1 MTAIEFSNHA
11 DYDLMYPT
19 VKLVR
24 DCIEGEP
31 RIKYECEKKY
41 TYLKHPNMLDTNSLA
56 ERRRYSAYL
65 QGAEFDGFPSET
77 EGAMLGKMTEGEMV
91 FDLPDRIEYL
101 VDNADG
107 DGLSLDGLTEI
118 LYKNLLEVKFHVLL
132 AEYSSLASL
141 DIDQVSIADLK
152 ELKPRASIKSY
163 TRESLVNW
171 AFRRI
176 NGVMQLSLMVLL
188 EESMNTNPVDMVAT
202 TTKSKLVLALD
213 GNGEYFQQKYSET
226 DSGGMVQDGDPHYP
240 TIAGGRLKWIPAQI
254 VIDEKT
260 PAGKLPRAP
269 GYLYPICSASLARF
283 GVSADYKEA
292 LHFFGPTLFN
302 SGWKDGDFDMFKAM
316 NGRDYI
322 AFGIGVANN
331 LPEGVVAEIVG
342 SGVQLEPFERY
353 FEINERKQRA
363 LGAKIN
369 DGTVSP
375 DKTATEAS
383 IDNSNNTAVFQKI
396 VNNVESALVQII
408 SYCAM
413 YEGLCSP
420 EEVEAYQKNIV
431 VTLPREFGAAK
442 LSAEEQMAIRDNM
455 AAGLI
460 SKDEAIRQLVAG
472 GRTLV
477 DAETLI
483 KEIESQGPLPIEGA
497 KPVVQE

>member
-11 DYDLMYPT
+11 DYDLMQPT

-24 DCIEGEP
+24 DCVEGEP
-31 RIKYECEKKY
+31 RVKYERFK
-41 TYLKHPNMLDTNSLA
+41 YLKHPNMLDTTSLA
-56 ERRRYSAYL
+56 ERRRYEAYI
-65 QGAEFDGFPSET
+65 QGAEFDGFPGET

-91 FDLPDRIEYL
+91 FDLPDRIDYL
-101 VDNADG
+101 IDNADG
-107 DGLSLDGLTEI
+107 DGLSLAGLTEI
-118 LYKNLLEVKFHVLL
+118 LYKNLLEVKYHVLL

-141 DIDQVSIADLK
+141 EIEQVSIADLQ

-163 TRESLVNW
+163 NRESLVNW

-188 EESMNTNPVDMVAT
+188 EESTDTDPNNMVAT
-202 TTKSKLVLALD
+202 TKKSKLVLALD
-213 GNGEYFQQKYSET
+213 ADGNYFQQKYSQT
-226 DSGGMVQDGDPHYP
+226 DNGGMTQDGEPYYP
-240 TIAGGRLKWIPAQI
+240 KVNKLPLKWIPAQI

-260 PAGKLPRAP
+260 PAGKLPRGL
-269 GYLYPICSASLARF
+269 GYLYPICSASLARY

-292 LHFFGPTLFN
+292 LHFFGPTLFTA
-302 SGWKDGDFDMFKAM
+302 GWKEGDFDQFKLM
-316 NGRDYI
+316 NGGREYM
-322 AFGIGVANN
+322 AFGIGVSNN
-331 LPEGVVAEIVG
+331 LPESVTAEIVS

-375 DKTATEAS
+375 EKTATEAS

-396 VNNVESALVQII
+396 VNNVESALIQII

-420 EEVEAYQKNIV
+420 EDVEKYQENIV
-431 VTLPREFGAAK
+431 VALPREFGAAK
-442 LSAEEQMAIRDNM
+442 LSAEEQTSIRDNV

-472 GRTLV
+472 GRSLV
-477 DAETLI
+477 DAETLL
-483 KEIESQGPLPIEGA
+483 KEIEQQGPLPVEGA
-497 KPVVQE
+497 QEVQK